1 MVIITVIASLYT
13 VYTVYEYLYYYCITD
28 INIEVINIPF
38 QLCKQERNYKQLK
51 FTYIKCCIRWFEE
64 ASCAGGSCVRDGGV
78 GGAAGLDGCELGDGY
93 SSCARVTVGRVGNVA
108 LSLISSAL
116 L

>member
-38 QLCKQERNYKQLK
+38 
-51 FTYIKCCIRWFEE
+51 
-64 ASCAGGSCVRDGGV
+64 
-78 GGAAGLDGCELGDGY
+78 
-93 SSCARVTVGRVGNVA
+93 
-108 LSLISSAL
+108 
-116 L
+116 

>member
-1 MVIITVIASLYT
+1 M
-13 VYTVYEYLYYYCITD
+13 
-28 INIEVINIPF
+28 
-38 QLCKQERNYKQLK
+38 
-51 FTYIKCCIRWFEE
+51 
-64 ASCAGGSCVRDGGV
+64 